1 MSLLSQYTC
10 HPTQIRAQNLESQH
24 PSRTFFLISFLL
36 FHSKL
41 ATCSSVCWTPFFP
54 CTIKKH
60 RYHTVHV
67 ITEKTG
73 LYSIFSYNWLCN
85 VKRQLTALLN
95 SFCLSG
101 RCSEK
106 SECEIFLSLDFT
118 RGVARAIKC
127 WGPGCGR
134 ILVISP
140 WLVTKGAITRWAG
153 DHATFVVTRGSFTIF
168 CHHVTLVKTIYMG
181 HHQLTS
187 WSSHLGDDQ
196 RGDHWS
202 GTPRSKDT
210 VFKLL
215 KSARKQSIKIFL
227 VLREICERILHKW
240 QILMH
245 ISISGSVIFPSMA
258 AGCLGPGEANWR
270 PIKC

>member
-24 PSRTFFLISFLL
+24 PSPTFLLISFLL

-73 LYSIFSYNWLCN
+73 IYSIFSYNWLCN

-106 SECEIFLSLDFT
+106 SECKIFLSLDFT

-153 DHATFVVTRGSFTIF
+153 DHATFVVTRGSFTILSP
-168 CHHVTLVKTIYMG
+168 CHLGEDHIYG
-181 HHQLTS
+181 ASPGDQLTS

-202 GTPRSKDT
+202 GTPRSQDT
-210 VFKLL
+210 FFKLL
-215 KSARKQSIKIFL
+215 KSATK
-227 VLREICERILHKW
+227 
-240 QILMH
+240 
-245 ISISGSVIFPSMA
+245 
-258 AGCLGPGEANWR
+258 
-270 PIKC
+270 

>member
-24 PSRTFFLISFLL
+24 PSPTFFLISFLL

-54 CTIKKH
+54 VPLKNIDISCT
-60 RYHTVHV
+60 R
-67 ITEKTG
+67 
-73 LYSIFSYNWLCN
+73 YNWENRAILHILLQLVFFN

-106 SECEIFLSLDFT
+106 SECKLFLSLDFT

-140 WLVTKGAITRWAG
+140 WLVTKGDITMWAG

-202 GTPRSKDT
+202 GTPRSQDT
-210 VFKLL
+210 F
-215 KSARKQSIKIFL
+215 F
-227 VLREICERILHKW
+227 
-240 QILMH
+240 
-245 ISISGSVIFPSMA
+245 
-258 AGCLGPGEANWR
+258 
-270 PIKC
+270 